1 MPKCVSYYQL
11 VSRQIGKQPSTLVPL
26 SVAGRWSRPGFLWCP
41 PLVGWSVVGPPGAR
55 GRPGRPG
62 PSGGSVS
69 VGPCLAGVGWGRCGP
84 VPPSVRAAG
93 AGGAGPLGL
102 SAAPRP
108 PWSVPRWWSG
118 VVPARLGTGLWW
130 GAGAGGPPPP
140 VRAVS
145 SGAGG
150 AGPLKFR
157 PRPGC
162 GGPPAL
168 LPVWWLRA
176 GDSWYRL
183 HGLSA
188 ARLPTHHTP
197 RQGSR

>member
-1 MPKCVSYYQL
+1 MRELISVGIKTN
-11 VSRQIGKQPSTLVPL
+11 RGQPSTLVPL

-41 PLVGWSVVGPPGAR
+41 PLVCWSVVGPPGAL

-62 PSGGSVS
+62 PGVGSVS

-108 PWSVPRWWSG
+108 PLSVPPAVTG
-118 VVPARLGTGLWW
+118 CVVGCWAVGS
-130 GAGAGGPPPP
+130 PPP

-157 PRPGC
+157 PCPGC
-162 GGPPAL
+162 GKRPAL
-168 LPVWWLRA
+168 LMVWRLRA
-176 GDSWYRL
+176 GDS
-183 HGLSA
+183 
-188 ARLPTHHTP
+188 
-197 RQGSR
+197 